1 VYRWDRQ
8 PFVTKFGIPKG
19 EATAHMI
26 PRNISHN
33 FLVANYGG
41 GNGGATYFFPLM
53 NIYLSLY
60 L

>member
-1 VYRWDRQ
+1 
-8 PFVTKFGIPKG
+8 VTKFGIPKG